1 MMESCSGV
9 QCWCLLELAMKE
21 EALRSLQNMLVVKAD
36 LQSDVC
42 GVLGVQCLS
51 RRVDD
56 AVKISRGK

>member
-1 MMESCSGV
+1 MVESCSGV

-42 GVLGVQCLS
+42 GVFGVQCL
-51 RRVDD
+51 
-56 AVKISRGK
+56 